1 MTKMHRLILA
11 LPCAVAAAA
20 KGDLACALDGTM
32 VNATTFPL
40 IREDLAA
47 SLLAGLCG
55 ANRGLFVT
63 HPGDGH
69 VYGCAAFPPQWA
81 PNKKVKHCAATGLCA
96 CDTWDANAVVRQFD
110 GGNMTAKEAVDVY
123 DKYVEAVY
131 ASTPGLSKD
140 PRACGAGGFAALMG
154 SECVSTDEIYKAV
167 TLRGIAGLDGAG
179 RSVKT
184 TPHTSEDYDAMK
196 ALGLNSVR
204 VPVKSEDVSSLAKI
218 DMRVILAVYGDVD
231 VDVKDAALVECD
243 AAATKVRAA
252 AAKAGVPV
260 LLRVDS
266 EEALR
271 SYDESDGVAY
281 EISRFFSVSFFVPSG
296 DGVVV
301 A

>member
-1 MTKMHRLILA
+1 MHRLILA

-20 KGDLACALDGTM
+20 KSDLACALDGTM

-81 PNKKVKHCAATGLCA
+81 PNKKVKHCASTGLCQ

-110 GGNMTAKEAVDVY
+110 GGNMTATEAVRVY
-123 DKYVEAVY
+123 DQYVEAVY
-131 ASTPGLSKD
+131 SSTPGSSKD
-140 PRACGAGGFAALMG
+140 PRACGAGGFAALTG
-154 SECVSTDEIYKAV
+154 NCISVDDSYKAV

-179 RSVKT
+179 RAVKT

-204 VPVKSEDVSSLAKI
+204 VPVKAEDISSLAKI
-218 DMRVILAVYGDVD
+218 DMRVILAVYGDAD

-281 EISRFFSVSFFVPSG
+281 EISRLFSVSFSAFVG
-296 DGVVV
+296 DGVGV